1 MSTTTMHF
9 PRHQSNTPMDGVQEK
24 KQTRYLG
31 TFAEGQRAVPVM
43 VSYSPDVGSFATVE
57 RK

>member
-9 PRHQSNTPMDGVQEK
+9 QRHQTNTSMSGVREH
-24 KQTRYLG
+24 KQTLSLG
-31 TFAEGQRAVPVM
+31 TFAEGQRAVPVT
-43 VSYSPDVGSFATVE
+43 VTYSPHVGSFGSVE

>member
-1 MSTTTMHF
+1 MG
-9 PRHQSNTPMDGVQEK
+9 GVQEQK
-24 KQTRYLG
+24 RTLYLG

>member
-1 MSTTTMHF
+1 MHF

-31 TFAEGQRAVPVM
+31 TFAEGQRAVPVT
-43 VSYSPDVGSFATVE
+43 VTCSPDVGSFASVE

>member
-31 TFAEGQRAVPVM
+31 TFAEGQRGVPVT
-43 VSYSPDVGSFATVE
+43 VTYSPDVGSFASVE

>member
-31 TFAEGQRAVPVM
+31 TFAEGQRAVPVT
-43 VSYSPDVGSFATVE
+43 VTYSPDVGSFASVE